1 MVEERVTING
11 MTCNHC
17 VMAVK
22 KELTKIPGLI
32 VREVGIGSATVAFDP
47 GKVSRAQI
55 DAAVSEAGY
64 APVR

>member
-1 MVEERVTING
+1 MIEERVTING
-11 MTCNHC
+11 MNCNHC

-22 KELTKIPGLI
+22 QELTKIPGLV
-32 VREVGIGSATVAFDP
+32 VRDVGIGSATVAFEP

-55 DAAVSEAGY
+55 DAAVFEAGY